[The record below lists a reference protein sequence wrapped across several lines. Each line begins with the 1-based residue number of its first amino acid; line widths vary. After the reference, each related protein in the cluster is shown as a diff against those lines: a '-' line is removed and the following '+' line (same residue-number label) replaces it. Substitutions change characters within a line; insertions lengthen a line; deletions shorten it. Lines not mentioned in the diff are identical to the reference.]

1 MAFLSREQQQHA
13 RRRTTAASG
22 DSALLAMRA
31 FVDNADSM
39 DDDNVSQRKHMLM
52 GVVFKGSKDDLGVQQ
67 QQPQQSTHCTYNKH
81 TRDLLYGSR
90 SDQRHTGDAASGLW
104 HELGFSDGAAAGV
117 DIETGVQWLGEDAFV
132 MPSERIQEQ
141 QPEVEQDEDEQK
153 EAAPA
158 LKRALQLTID
168 LPDKTTVEV
177 VRTENDG
184 AGRRSGDEDKD
195 DPYQQLSPQSRRKR
209 KNRDQMRQAR
219 QKEKVSWVPDA

>member
-1 MAFLSREQQQHA
+1 MWAF
-13 RRRTTAASG
+13 G
-22 DSALLAMRA
+22 
-31 FVDNADSM
+31 DNADSV
-39 DDDNVSQRKHMLM
+39 DDDDVSQRKHILM
-52 GVVFKGSKDDLGVQQ
+52 GVVFKGSKEDLDVQ
-67 QQPQQSTHCTYNKH
+67 QQPQQSIHYTYNKH

-104 HELGFSDGAAAGV
+104 YELGFSDCGAAGV
-117 DIETGVQWLGEDAFV
+117 DIESVQWLGDDAFV

-158 LKRALQLTID
+158 LKRALQLMTD
-168 LPDKTTVEV
+168 LPAKTTVEA

-184 AGRRSGDEDKD
+184 AGRCNGDEDKD
-195 DPYQQLSPQSRRKR
+195 DPYQQLSPRSRRKR

-219 QKEKVSWVPDA
+219 QKEKVICVPDA